1 MKNLLV
7 AINFSDLA
15 PEIIANSI
23 ELAQALQA
31 KIWLVHVAD
40 PNPFFIGYEVEP
52 PVLRAQ
58 REEELKRERS
68 ELQAMASQIESHG
81 IEVSAELLPGTPVSC
96 IIDKAAEINADMI
109 IIGKE
114 DHGFFY
120 KTFMGSTSEG
130 VVSKSDCPVLVIP
143 LKEED

>member
-15 PEIIANSI
+15 PEIIANAI
-23 ELAQALQA
+23 EMAKAMKA

-58 REEELKRERS
+58 REEELKRERQ
-68 ELQAMASQIESHG
+68 ELDAMSRQIGSHG
-81 IEVSAELLPGTPVSC
+81 IDVNTELLLGAPVAS
-96 IIDKAAEINADMI
+96 IIEKAEEIKADMI

-130 VVSKSDCPVLVIP
+130 VVSKSSCPVLVIP
-143 LKEED
+143 QKEDD